1 MIERVDVAIVG
12 AGTAG
17 LAALREVRKK
27 TDDFVLINKPPYG
40 TTCARVGCMPSKA
53 LIAAANAFYE
63 RNNLDRFGIRGAEH
77 LKADIPAVL
86 ARVRELRDGFV
97 AGVLKSTEDLGERN
111 IEGEAC
117 LDGPNR
123 LKVAGRTIEARQI
136 VLAPGSGAIVPKPW
150 QAFGDRIL
158 TTDTF
163 FEETDLPSRV
173 GVIGLGAI
181 GVEMAQ
187 AMARLGVEVHG
198 FDGAQHMAG
207 ISDEKVA
214 ETLHASLRQEFSI
227 HLGVEVDLVDAGD
240 AIEIKWGDSRVEVD
254 KVLVAVGRRPN
265 LQGLGLES
273 LNVPLDDKGMPEVN
287 PQTMRIGDTS
297 VLLAGDAN
305 GMRPILHEGADD
317 GHIAGLNATRDTPV
331 QLHRRTPMGITFC
344 MPEVASIGQRASELN
359 LDECLVGEVDFSSQG
374 RARIMQQNCGLL
386 RIYAA
391 PEDGRVLGAEMAA
404 PAAEHLA
411 HLLALAIGRNLTV
424 HDLLRMPFYHP
435 TLEEGFRTALRG
447 IARQLPPCSISDL
460 ASCGSFEIEAL
471 D

>member
-17 LAALREVRKK
+17 LAALREVRKQ

-63 RNNLDRFGIRGAEH
+63 RARLDRFGIRGAEH
-77 LKADIPAVL
+77 LTADIPAVL

-123 LKVAGRTIEARQI
+123 LKVDGRTIEARQI

-150 QAFGDRIL
+150 QAFRDRIL

-163 FEETDLPSRV
+163 FEEKDLPSRV

-214 ETLHASLRQEFSI
+214 KTMHASLGQEFTI
-227 HLGVEVDLVDAGD
+227 HLGVEVDLRDAGD
-240 AIEIKWGDSRVEVD
+240 AIEIKWGDSTVEVD

-273 LNVPLDDKGMPEVN
+273 LNVPLDDTGMPEVD

-317 GHIAGLNATRDTPV
+317 GHIAGLNATSDKPV
-331 QLHRRTPMGITFC
+331 RLSRRTPMGITFC
-344 MPEVASIGQRASELN
+344 VPEVASIGQRAGDLN

-391 PEDGRVLGAEMAA
+391 PDDGRILGAEMAA

-424 HDLLRMPFYHP
+424 HDLLGMPFYHP

-471 D
+471 E